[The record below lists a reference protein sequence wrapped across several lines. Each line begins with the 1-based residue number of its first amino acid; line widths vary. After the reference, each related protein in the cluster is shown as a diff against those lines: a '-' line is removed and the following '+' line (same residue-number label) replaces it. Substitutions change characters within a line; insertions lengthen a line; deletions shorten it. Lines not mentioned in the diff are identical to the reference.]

1 MLHLQCTIVFTLYCT
16 SYHERLCITY
26 NVTISM
32 YIFIMQPLEQSL
44 YNISKTSFLRDRE
57 KHRVDG
63 ALFIRTIY
71 LCSRGICE
79 RKMLS
84 DELIQTS
91 QHKEKWQWHEKSLT
105 LNRANS
111 IKINFTAILAVGLIV
126 IPSG

>member
-1 MLHLQCTIVFTLYCT
+1 
-16 SYHERLCITY
+16 
-26 NVTISM
+26 
-32 YIFIMQPLEQSL
+32 MQPLEQSL

-84 DELIQTS
+84 DELIIRHQTS